1 VRALVEDGVSVYML
15 DHGSTDETAAIA
27 RRWQGRGVIG
37 VEAFPV
43 APVGDAA
50 RAFEWE
56 AILRRKEALA
66 AELDA
71 DWFIHHDADEFRE
84 GPWAGESLVDGIRRV
99 DASGCNA
106 IDFHLLNFRPTAAD
120 AASGDV
126 RTRMQYYEAA
136 EPWNQVQIKC
146 WKKSRHRVSLASS
159 GGHSAEFPGR
169 RVFPIRFL
177 LRHYPIRSQAHGER
191 KVFAERLPNFVAAER
206 ARGWHVQYEGM
217 QPGTSFLHAPADLRR
232 FDADEVRLGLQVHN
246 RECDRAHRAAIAS
259 EDVADRLT
267 DEKEAI
273 RVDRDRLHADLVH
286 LRDHLATLDAELE
299 RLRAE
304 RHEWHRERLEMS
316 ERLVLADK
324 ALVDIQASRSWRL
337 TAPLRWVFERLARR

>member
-1 VRALVEDGVSVYML
+1 
-15 DHGSTDETAAIA
+15 
-27 RRWQGRGVIG
+27 
-37 VEAFPV
+37 
-43 APVGDAA
+43 
-50 RAFEWE
+50 
-56 AILRRKEALA
+56 
-66 AELDA
+66 
-71 DWFIHHDADEFRE
+71 
-84 GPWAGESLVDGIRRV
+84 
-99 DASGCNA
+99 
-106 IDFHLLNFRPTAAD
+106 
-120 AASGDV
+120 
-126 RTRMQYYEAA
+126 
-136 EPWNQVQIKC
+136 
-146 WKKSRHRVSLASS
+146 
-159 GGHSAEFPGR
+159 
-169 RVFPIRFL
+169 
-177 LRHYPIRSQAHGER
+177 
-191 KVFAERLPNFVAAER
+191 
-206 ARGWHVQYEGM
+206 M